1 METQLHNL
9 FGKVMHQ
16 LLLVVHSPPPSL
28 LQGTKKLCP
37 PLKVARKLLGIC
49 QDDLNKS
56 NINREGGSEDES
68 VRQLFSSLLYSM

>member
-37 PLKVARKLLGIC
+37 PLKVAGKLLGIC
-49 QDDLNKS
+49 QDDINKS

-68 VRQLFSSLLYSM
+68 VRHLFSSLLYSM